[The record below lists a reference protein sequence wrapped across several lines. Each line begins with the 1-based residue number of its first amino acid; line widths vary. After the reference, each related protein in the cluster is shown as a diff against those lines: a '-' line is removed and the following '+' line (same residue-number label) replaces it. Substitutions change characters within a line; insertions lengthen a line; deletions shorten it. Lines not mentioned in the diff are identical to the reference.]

1 MSTRPLLKLNEN
13 DITIAKKHWKY
24 GIFLSVVPAH
34 AGVIPGRRRH
44 RRQRRSSPRTRGG
57 DPVNSL
63 IEIRRTICY

>member
-34 AGVIPGRRRH
+34 AGVIPNSAGWPEGDPC
-44 RRQRRSSPRTRGG
+44 SPRTRGG
-57 DPVNSL
+57 DPNAGL
-63 IEIRRTICY
+63 KDR

>member
-34 AGVIPGRRRH
+34 AGVILPTYSYMRVACR
-44 RRQRRSSPRTRGG
+44 SPRTRGG
-57 DPVNSL
+57 DP
-63 IEIRRTICY
+63 IAQIDEINAKV

>member
-34 AGVIPGRRRH
+34 AGVILIAVGAATTP
-44 RRQRRSSPRTRGG
+44 RSSPRTRGG
-57 DPVNSL
+57 DPYAP
-63 IEIRRTICY
+63 IHYFMGHM